1 HGCVNM
7 STSDA
12 AYVFDFAPVGTTVV
26 SHY

>member
-1 HGCVNM
+1 M